1 MYSQLWLWPARDPQ
15 FVGRSIE
22 LGRLHGLLDGARR
35 VLVLAPSGL
44 GKRALIV
51 EYGHRFAACYGLA
64 GNAVQTCSAE
74 SIVARPPG
82 PAATGLFFVA
92 ADAAVPAEVADARL
106 LEALRVLDRAAPACH
121 IVAASAS
128 EDLARVVEREG
139 FVVLSLSPL
148 PDGDALALIIGRSG
162 LHQTDPHERQAALTL
177 VARAGGVPA
186 KLCRLAD
193 QARAQALSW
202 SECLRRDLI

>member
-1 MYSQLWLWPARDPQ
+1 MYSQLWLWPSRDPQ

-35 VLVLAPSGL
+35 VLVLAPPGL

-51 EYGHRFAACYGLA
+51 EYGHRFAACYGIA
-64 GNAVQTCSAE
+64 GNALQTCAAD

-82 PAATGLFFVA
+82 PATTGLFFVTV
-92 ADAAVPAEVADARL
+92 DAAVSTEVADAKL
-106 LEALRVLDRAAPACH
+106 LAALRALDRAAPACH
-121 IVAASAS
+121 IVACSTS
-128 EDLARVVEREG
+128 EDLARSVEREG
-139 FVVLSLSPL
+139 FVGLSLSPL
-148 PDGDALALIIGRSG
+148 PDEDALALIIARSG
-162 LHQTDPHERQAALTL
+162 HHQTDPHERQAALTL

-186 KLCRLAD
+186 TLCRLAD
-193 QARAQALSW
+193 QARAQALPW